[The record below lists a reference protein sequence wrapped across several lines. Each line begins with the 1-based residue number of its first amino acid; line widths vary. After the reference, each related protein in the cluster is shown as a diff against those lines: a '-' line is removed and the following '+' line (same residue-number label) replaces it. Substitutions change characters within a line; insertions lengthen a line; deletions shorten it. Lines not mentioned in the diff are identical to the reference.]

1 MGVVG
6 GGGGGLT
13 WILVRSEAEVDGG
26 IQERERGLL
35 RREEVHGR
43 LILGVIR
50 LRHELLLPRC
60 QDRAKQ
66 VESRSNL
73 LLPALAEVLLK
84 LVLAIDLGADDAL
97 SAPQEGQDVPV
108 GRGRRRRG
116 GGRGGLRDA
125 AGELLPA
132 LGLTWSARRAR
143 AEARGVSTSERAN
156 AADFASAKGGTAM
169 GDSPGLVPRPLSLV

>member
-50 LRHELLLPRC
+50 LRHEILLPRR

-97 SAPQEGQDVPV
+97 GAPQEGQDVPV
-108 GRGRRRRG
+108 GR
-116 GGRGGLRDA
+116 GRGGLRDA

-132 LGLTWSARRAR
+132 LSLTWSARRAR

-156 AADFASAKGGTAM
+156 VADFASAKGGTAM